1 MTLDDE
7 RPKQEKADEEM
18 QGEHLNQGA
27 ARDALRGVLQNKRIV
42 VCCGAGGVGKTT
54 TSAAL
59 GVAGALLGRKTL
71 VVTIDPARRLADAL
85 GMPAHSDTPQR
96 VDIGRLVPEQREIQ
110 GSLDFWMVQPFPI
123 FDEMI
128 RTLSASPE
136 DAERIYKTRIYQ
148 ATRHLVAGMQEY
160 MAGESLF
167 QFYSRRT
174 YDLIVLDTPPSR
186 NAIDFLNA
194 PDQILRFLDSRIL
207 RVFAP
212 SESAGFFL
220 NRARKLL
227 NSVFEQVAGLSF
239 LSDTQ
244 EFVGLMLHIFDTLQ
258 EHADTV
264 RRVLASPESSHL
276 LVTSPDPLALEE
288 ALYFQRVLL
297 ERHIPFGGFLLNR
310 SLADHP
316 KDSFLSLSPEKRES
330 WGTLP
335 MILQDA
341 FEKLEPLA
349 AHEYALSEQHFDLYH
364 RLVTLAGKQSW
375 ALAAPHLGEDI
386 EDLRGLFRLVDALL
400 PRLVAAVA

>member
-1 MTLDDE
+1 
-7 RPKQEKADEEM
+7 M
-18 QGEHLNQGA
+18 QNEHLRQGA
-27 ARDALRGVLQNKRIV
+27 ARDELRGLLEKKRIV

-54 TSAAL
+54 SSAAL

-85 GMPAHSDTPQR
+85 GMPAESDTPQQ
-96 VDIGRLVPEQREIQ
+96 VDIARLVPEQKDIQ
-110 GSLDFWMVQPFPI
+110 GTLDFWMVQPFPI

-128 RTLSASPE
+128 RTLAPSQE
-136 DAERIYKTRIYQ
+136 HAERIYKTRIYQ

-167 QFYSRRT
+167 QFYSRRQ
-174 YDLIVLDTPPSR
+174 YDLIILDTPPSR

-212 SESAGFFL
+212 NESSGFFL

-227 NSVFEQVAGLSF
+227 SSTFEQVAGLSF

-258 EHADTV
+258 DHADTV
-264 RRVLASPESSHL
+264 RRVLASQEAAHI

-297 ERHIPFGGFLLNR
+297 ERKIPFGGFLLNR

-316 KDSFLSLSPEKRES
+316 KHSFKHIDAGVRAS
-330 WGTLP
+330 WGSLG
-335 MILQDA
+335 MLLEDA

-349 AHEYALSEQHFDLYH
+349 EHEYALSEQHLDLYR
-364 RLVTLAGKQSW
+364 RLADLAGKNSW
-375 ALAAPHLGEDI
+375 TLAAPHLGEDI

-400 PRLVAAVA
+400 PGLPNHEA

>member
-1 MTLDDE
+1 
-7 RPKQEKADEEM
+7 M
-18 QGEHLNQGA
+18 QGEHLIQEA
-27 ARDALRGVLQNKRIV
+27 ARDALQGLLQNKRIV

-54 TSAAL
+54 SSAAL

-85 GMPAHSDTPQR
+85 GMPADSDTPQR
-96 VDIGRLVPEQREIQ
+96 VDIGLLAPEQKNIQ

-136 DAERIYKTRIYQ
+136 HAERIYRTRIYQ

-174 YDLIVLDTPPSR
+174 YDLIILDTPPSR

-212 SESAGFFL
+212 NESSGFFL

-264 RRVLASPESSHL
+264 RRVLASPESAHL
-276 LVTSPDPLALEE
+276 LITSPDPLALEE

-297 ERHIPFGGFLLNR
+297 ERKIPFAGFLLNR

-316 KDSFLSLSPEKRES
+316 KDSYLSLSPEKRS
-330 WGTLP
+330 VWGAPSL
-335 MILQDA
+335 ILQDA

-349 AHEYALSEQHFDLYH
+349 AHEYALSEQHLDLYR
-364 RLVTLAGKQSW
+364 RLVTQAGKSW

-400 PRLVAAVA
+400 PRLVTAAV